1 MSPSSRMSAREDGW
15 VLVSAIV
22 LMAIMLS
29 VGLASFKFVD
39 TGQKRSRE
47 SRERES
53 SLKSIRHGVDGHDT
67 PFSVS
72 VASASAGS

>member
-1 MSPSSRMSAREDGW
+1 
-15 VLVSAIV
+15 
-22 LMAIMLS
+22 MLR
-29 VGLASFKFVD
+29 GLPRTIALAD
-39 TGQKRSRE
+39 THSWR
-47 SRERES
+47 S